1 MSGNPFLIL
10 DTNVVLYHLGGMLS
24 QPLESKQYL
33 ISIITEIE
41 LLSYP
46 SIRPSEIN
54 AIQNFVNEVTVVE
67 LKNLL
72 KAETIALR
80 RKYNLKVSDAIIA
93 ATALKLDVPLLTN
106 DKKLLSISEI
116 KASSVELKEIS

>member
-10 DTNVVLYHLGGMLS
+10 DTNVVLYHLGGMLLK
-24 QPLESKQYL
+24 PLEPKQYL

-46 SIRPSEIN
+46 TICPSEIN

-80 RKYNLKVSDAIIA
+80 RKYNLKVPDAIIA
-93 ATALKLDVPLLTN
+93 ATAFKLDVPLLTN

-116 KASSVELKEIS
+116 KASSLQLQERN